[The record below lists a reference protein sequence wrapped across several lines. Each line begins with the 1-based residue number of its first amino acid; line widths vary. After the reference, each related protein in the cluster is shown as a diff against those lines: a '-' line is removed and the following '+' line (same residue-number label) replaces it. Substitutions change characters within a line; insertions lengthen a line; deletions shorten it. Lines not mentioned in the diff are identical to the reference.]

1 MITKIIS
8 GGQTGSDRG
17 GLEAGRILKLETGG
31 IAPKGFKTE
40 TGSDPS
46 LRDYGI
52 IEHSSEGYAPR
63 TILNVKNSDGTV
75 WFGNENSPGG
85 KLTISTCVKFRKP
98 HVINPSKL
106 TLIDW
111 INKKNI
117 RVINVAGNRES
128 SFPGLYERV
137 KNFLV
142 MVLTSKEY
150 LERK

>member
-8 GGQTGSDRG
+8 GAQTGADQG
-17 GLEAGRILKLETGG
+17 GLEAGKILKLKTGG
-31 IAPKGFKTE
+31 VAPKGFRTE
-40 TGSDPS
+40 TGSNLS
-46 LRDYGI
+46 LKDFGI

-63 TILNVKNSDGTV
+63 TIINVKSSDGTV
-75 WFGNENSPGG
+75 VFGNENSPGS
-85 KLTISTCVKFRKP
+85 KLTISTCIKFRKP
-98 HVINPSKL
+98 YIINPSKL

-117 RVINVAGNRES
+117 RVMNVAGNRES
-128 SFPGLYERV
+128 SFPGLQERV

-150 LERK
+150 INV